1 MTDQLNPGPLL
12 RLVKINNP
20 IKMHINRVVL
30 YQMPVRLK
38 EPFIISLGSFDF
50 ANNVVVTLHTDT
62 GLTGFGECS
71 PFRSIN
77 GESMETC
84 MVVGKE
90 LAQSLIGKDPENME
104 ACSSLMDQAYYGNN
118 SIKSAFDIALYD
130 LAAQNAHLP
139 LYAFLGADKQKILVT
154 DYTVSL
160 DDKQKMVSDALK
172 IVSNGFQVIK
182 VKLGESLEK
191 DIERIRLIRAA
202 VGDEI
207 PLRIDANQ
215 GWDTQ
220 TAIAALKAME
230 PFQIQ
235 HCEEP
240 IPRWNFMDLPVVR
253 NESPIPIMA
262 DESCCDHHDAKRL
275 IDLEACDMLNIKLG
289 KSGGFYKALKMV
301 KLAEKAGIKIQI
313 GGFLESRLG
322 FTAAAHLAL
331 TSDQIIY
338 CDFDTPLMFVEDPVS
353 GGISYSNRGVVT
365 VPDAPGLGAWIN
377 DSWLKRLNKTVVE

>member
-1 MTDQLNPGPLL
+1 
-12 RLVKINNP
+12 
-20 IKMHINRVVL
+20 MHIKRVVL
-30 YQMPVRLK
+30 YQVPVRLK

-90 LAQSLIGKDPENME
+90 LAQSLIGKDPENIE
-104 ACSSLMDQAYYGNN
+104 SCSSLMDQAYYGNN

-130 LAAQNAHLP
+130 LAAQNAGLP
-139 LYAFLGADKQKILVT
+139 LYAYLGGDKKKTMIT

-160 DDKQKMVSDALK
+160 DEKNKMVSDALK
-172 IVSNGFQVIK
+172 IVANGFQVIK

-202 VGDEI
+202 VGNEI

-230 PFQIQ
+230 PFNIQ

-240 IPRWNFMDLPVVR
+240 IPRWNFMELPVVR
-253 NESPIPIMA
+253 SESPIPIMA

-275 IDLEACDMLNIKLG
+275 IDLHACDMLNIKLG

-301 KLAEKAGIKIQI
+301 KLAGKAGIKIQI

-365 VPDAPGLGAWIN
+365 VPETIGLGAWI
-377 DSWLKRLNKTVVE
+377 DESYLKHLKKIEVQ